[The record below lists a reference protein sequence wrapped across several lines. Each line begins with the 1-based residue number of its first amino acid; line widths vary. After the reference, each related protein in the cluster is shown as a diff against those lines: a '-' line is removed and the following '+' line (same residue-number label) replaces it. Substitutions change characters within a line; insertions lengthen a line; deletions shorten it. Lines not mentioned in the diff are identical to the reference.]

1 MDSPPTPKQVSDFLA
16 DDQTGKWERLIAQVL
31 ASPHYGE
38 RIAVNWL
45 DLIRFSETDGFEV
58 NAERQGAWR
67 YRDWVIEAFNR
78 DMPYDEFVKKQ
89 LAGGDQLDP
98 IGSAYF
104 VAGPHNVVVEQDKK
118 GQADN
123 VQNETSD
130 LLNATGTTFLGL
142 TLGCARCHNHKFD
155 PITQRDF
162 YAIQAIFFRSQPRC
176 SLHRHLATVA
186 YRTTAN

>member
-1 MDSPPTPKQVSDFLA
+1 MHGLPPTPKQVSDFLA

-78 DMPYDEFVKKQ
+78 DMPYDEFVKKTIRQ
-89 LAGGDQLDP
+89 AAISWIP
-98 IGSAYF
+98 SA
-104 VAGPHNVVVEQDKK
+104 ALILLPDLTTLLLSKIKRDKQTMFK
-118 GQADN
+118 TKLQ
-123 VQNETSD
+123 TYSM
-130 LLNATGTTFLGL
+130 
-142 TLGCARCHNHKFD
+142 
-155 PITQRDF
+155 QRG
-162 YAIQAIFFRSQPRC
+162 
-176 SLHRHLATVA
+176 RHSSG
-186 YRTTAN
+186 

>member
-1 MDSPPTPKQVSDFLA
+1 MCPPTTKPKLLKLNFSSQATQRQLIRRVYLVVHGLPPTPKQVSDFLA

-67 YRDWVIEAFNR
+67 YRDWVINAFNR

-118 GQADN
+118 GQAFVAFEASGDH
-123 VQNETSD
+123 QS
-130 LLNATGTTFLGL
+130 
-142 TLGCARCHNHKFD
+142 
-155 PITQRDF
+155 QW
-162 YAIQAIFFRSQPRC
+162 IFVLSF
-176 SLHRHLATVA
+176 
-186 YRTTAN
+186 